1 MYIEQL
7 NIFVFVS
14 KFEYYLVDIVIRSKN
29 YLQKCRGASFSSK
42 TTGKTVEGLFFF
54 YVSINMCFC
63 TFGDEIDISS
73 SLLSSSIKTQII
85 NYSYPRYIFVFVEP
99 ADLLCMKCPQE
110 DMLGTQAR
118 FTFIKSAP
126 TYARDKV

>member
-1 MYIEQL
+1 MTHQNTRCFPNGCTCTYVRQSFLKQAFYIL
-7 NIFVFVS
+7 RKINYDIRCCNNYFSLHVYCTAKYIFFVS

-42 TTGKTVEGLFFF
+42 TSCKTVEGLFFF

-73 SLLSSSIKTQII
+73 SLLSSSIKT
-85 NYSYPRYIFVFVEP
+85 
-99 ADLLCMKCPQE
+99 
-110 DMLGTQAR
+110 
-118 FTFIKSAP
+118 
-126 TYARDKV
+126 